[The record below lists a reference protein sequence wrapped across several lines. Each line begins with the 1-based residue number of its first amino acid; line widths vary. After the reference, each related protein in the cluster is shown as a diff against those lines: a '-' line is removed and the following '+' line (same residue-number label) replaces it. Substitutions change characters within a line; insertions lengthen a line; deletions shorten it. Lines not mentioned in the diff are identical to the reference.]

1 MSLTDEVSVAKY
13 DEYTKARDEMLL
25 ATDTLVALS
34 VAFCMHWTTNT
45 RTTTS
50 SMRPIHGSCVRH
62 TLSLSTTELEIG
74 ARKPL

>member
-34 VAFCMHWTTNT
+34 VAL
-45 RTTTS
+45 
-50 SMRPIHGSCVRH
+50 G
-62 TLSLSTTELEIG
+62 
-74 ARKPL
+74 K